1 MSTARNVYRA
11 DLASVPEMMRA
22 VEDSLTGKPEKFAY
36 SMKLICEEI
45 LVNIVSYAY
54 PEMETGELTINWYDD
69 TENQRLT
76 IVFEDSGAPFNPL
89 LKESPDLSVPMA
101 ERKIGGLGIMMVRE
115 LSDAV
120 RYAYEN
126 GKNILTVE
134 KNYGD

>member
-1 MSTARNVYRA
+1 
-11 DLASVPEMMRA
+11 MMRA